1 MDESVKAASTLE
13 PTVRSF
19 ILQRLH
25 EVTGERQAR
34 DWASSVAGDVVWPP
48 GLTEREITPGWRN
61 DDEPSAWRPAL
72 LAAAIAIGLALAIW
86 FLKSI

>member
-25 EVTGERQAR
+25 EVTGGG
-34 DWASSVAGDVVWPP
+34 DWVSSVAGAVVWPP

-72 LAAAIAIGLALAIW
+72 IAAAIAIALAFAIW
-86 FLKSI
+86 FLKTI